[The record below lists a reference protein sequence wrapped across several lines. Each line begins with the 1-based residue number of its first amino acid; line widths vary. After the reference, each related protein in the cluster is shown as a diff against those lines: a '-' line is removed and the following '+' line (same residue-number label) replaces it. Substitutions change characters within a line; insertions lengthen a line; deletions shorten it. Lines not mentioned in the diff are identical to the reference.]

1 MAVYVLVMEQDLQP
15 LSSSWD
21 SQIVPIS
28 PFLEMLENK
37 LENKSSISYGSWNP
51 YIQKQEIV
59 NIQVWPGET
68 EKRFYVLK
76 TKGN

>member
-37 LENKSSISYGSWNP
+37 LGNKSNISYGSWNP
-51 YIQKQEIV
+51 YIRKQEIV

-68 EKRFYVLK
+68 EKRF
-76 TKGN
+76 

>member
-37 LENKSSISYGSWNP
+37 LENKSSISYGSWNS
-51 YIQKQEIV
+51 YIWKQEIV

-68 EKRFYVLK
+68 EKRF
-76 TKGN
+76 